1 MMLLSEWVHVD
12 NEVME
17 RLIIEAIRTIDAT
30 TNELNYV
37 IEKYPQ
43 HYEMIDLE
51 ARNSFPNGLL
61 TWEIKHTAAFNMQR
75 NIEYLPN
82 ESKED

>member
-30 TNELNYV
+30 TNESHWAIATNT
-37 IEKYPQ
+37 Q
-43 HYEMIDLE
+43 QYEIIDLE
-51 ARNSFPNGLL
+51 VMNLFPNGLSASA
-61 TWEIKHTAAFNMQR
+61 IK
-75 NIEYLPN
+75 
-82 ESKED
+82 